1 MKAKVALQREDIWK
15 AIEEVASTGHAPTY
29 KLIIQRLGRGSNS
42 QIGPVLREWQT
53 ENRPAPSTT
62 NVPSSVSAAGIE
74 LIEQVW
80 RIAAEC
86 QQMDLVAERRRMDE
100 QAKLNESAIETIEA
114 ENAVL
119 VEQLD
124 RQQALYDQVN
134 VQYQEL
140 QNRLAE
146 LSETHN
152 SSKLEVARLT
162 SALAIASENLLDARS
177 KVDDAQA
184 ISRVAKEESKALQL
198 EATRLQS
205 GLDMSTEQRV
215 ELQRQLA
222 ESNAIVGQLQ
232 SENTSSK
239 AELLDAKDHLLAQA
253 TQLDATQEALRSCQ
267 RNCIELEH
275 KVLMLQSQL
284 AGMNE
289 VKNECNTLRLQLQ
302 NSGLAEQQLV
312 MKVDNLERDL
322 IELSEQNDAAKSNST
337 KAQDELRAAKVVI
350 IQQEAKLQTMNEMLS
365 ILGGRLIEQSQR

>member
-162 SALAIASENLLDARS
+162 SALALASENLLDARS

-365 ILGGRLIEQSQR
+365 ILGGKVN